1 LGANKI
7 DIIVPAGMVLSI
19 NIVGSARAICPA
31 VASPAKKATA
41 PPIILLLRFTSSLF
55 ADKMV
60 ANLGEACGA
69 NASAPALIVAN
80 NAITFMFHSYGCP
93 VTDVEIDQCTEGS
106 LKLSVR

>member
-1 LGANKI
+1 
-7 DIIVPAGMVLSI
+7 
-19 NIVGSARAICPA
+19 
-31 VASPAKKATA
+31 
-41 PPIILLLRFTSSLF
+41 
-55 ADKMV
+55 MV

>member
-1 LGANKI
+1 
-7 DIIVPAGMVLSI
+7 MVLSI
-19 NIVGSARAICPA
+19 NIVGSASAICPA

-80 NAITFMFHSYGCP
+80 NTITFMFQSYGCRNGSMHEGQFE
-93 VTDVEIDQCTEGS
+93 VVRSLQCR
-106 LKLSVR
+106 KLGLRMDNGTN

>member
-1 LGANKI
+1 MGANKI

-19 NIVGSARAICPA
+19 NIVGSASAICPA

-60 ANLGEACGA
+60 ANLGEVCGA

-93 VTDVEIDQCTEGS
+93 VTGVEIDHF
-106 LKLSVR
+106 SVINQKFKFR